1 MPKLVSPDY
10 KILDGRVVLSKRD
23 DSAHWQ
29 IRFKLNNR
37 WIRLTTKKTNFKEAQ
52 ETAIDIFM
60 DYSFKAKNKLPIVNK
75 TFKSIALIA
84 IDEMKRA
91 LDSKI
96 GRKVYKDYI
105 FALNLYL
112 IPYFGKKHIH
122 TIEYSDLVL
131 FEAWRNEKMKRLPKA
146 STIGTHNSA
155 FNRVYDEAIRLGYL
169 PSERRLELNNRGKKS
184 ERRPDF
190 TIKEYSHLYR
200 TMRSWIDD
208 GRKGK
213 SREMRY
219 LLRDYVLI
227 LANTGI
233 RHGTEAD
240 NLKWRHIRIVEEKGK
255 KLLLFNVSGKTG
267 HRELVARHSCIT
279 YLRRLHE
286 RTESINH
293 LTFGQL
299 LEAKLD
305 VPVFGLSDGTETRH
319 LRQTFRELLKVAQ
332 LLEDPRTGKN
342 RTLYSLRHMYATLQ
356 LTHSKSSNI
365 HLLAVQMGT
374 SVSMIEKHYSHLIA
388 RLRGAELAGD
398 DYGVYDGI

>member
-1 MPKLVSPDY
+1 MPKLVSSEN
-10 KILDGRVVLSKRD
+10 KILDGRVVLSQRD
-23 DSAHWQ
+23 HSSHWQ
-29 IRFKLNNR
+29 IRFKLNDR
-37 WIRLTTKKTNFKEAQ
+37 WIRLTTKKTNFEEAKQ
-52 ETAIDIFM
+52 AAIDIFM

-75 TFKSIALIA
+75 SFGSIAQIA
-84 IDEMKRA
+84 IAEMKKA

-96 GRKVYKDYI
+96 GKKVYRDYI

-122 TIEYSDLVL
+122 TIDYNDLVL
-131 FEAWRNEKMKRLPKA
+131 FEAWRNEKMKRVPKA

-155 FNRVYDEAIRLGYL
+155 FNRVYDEAVRLGYL
-169 PSERRLELNNRGKKS
+169 SSDRRLELNNRGKKS

-190 TIKEYSHLYR
+190 TIQEYTHLYR
-200 TMRSWIDD
+200 TMRTWVKA

-213 SREMRY
+213 SRDMRY
-219 LLRDYVLI
+219 LLRDYILI

-240 NLKWRHIRIVEEKGK
+240 NLKWRHIRIAEEHGK
-255 KLLLFNVSGKTG
+255 KYLLINVSGKTG
-267 HRELVARHSCIT
+267 HRELVARHSCVT
-279 YLRRLHE
+279 YLRRIHE
-286 RTESINH
+286 RTDAIKH
-293 LTFGQL
+293 LTFKEVLDG
-299 LEAKLD
+299 KLD
-305 VPVFGLSDGTETRH
+305 VPVFALPDGTETRN
-319 LRQTFRELLKVAQ
+319 LRQTFNELLKKAD

-356 LTHSKSSNI
+356 LTYTKSINI

-388 RLRGAELAGD
+388 RLRGSDLAGD
-398 DYGVYDGI
+398 DYKVYEGI